1 MCWNSAKIASWLV
14 SFSLTIKQLDVADA
28 PLVSRTP
35 AISLALKLFTADIRG
50 PSPRRQFPDG
60 SMMDAGFY
68 QFFRD
73 HRVKWTMIDHAGDVK
88 NEREHN

>member
-1 MCWNSAKIASWLV
+1 MLKRTYNCKLV
-14 SFSLTIKQLDVADA
+14 SFSVTINQFGVADA
-28 PLVSRTP
+28 PIVSRTL

-73 HRVKWTMIDHAGDVK
+73 HRVKWTMIDHARDVK
-88 NEREHN
+88 NERARN